1 MKLVPKWMKY
11 ILFAVILAA
20 LITVSG
26 PAMTA
31 NAASGA
37 INVTNAMTGQK
48 LYSGDDLQEAFDAA
62 ERGSI
67 VTVARYITLTQ
78 DVTLRVEIMLKGYNF
93 IRFVP
98 DANDTS
104 VYYKLQL
111 AEEGAIFVDSRIRT
125 KYIGTLHSYSEVD
138 MVQENGGYVYYIVAQ
153 APDFDGSKP
162 VVTAGEGVY
171 GAKVDAEAGVIYFDI
186 SPKGVTQSALAQ
198 CITMQA
204 KNTEKVAFTFQSEY
218 PGADVATGGTMVATA
233 TNVDYDGK
241 VTVSYHVIVIG
252 DVNGNGVI
260 DAADAALIARFSTGV
275 GTLEGDA
282 LLAADANRDGLVNAK
297 DAKLICEKYVRADT
311 YKSPLQ
317 Q

>member
-11 ILFAVILAA
+11 ILFVIILAA
-20 LITVSG
+20 LITVSSPG
-26 PAMTA
+26 MTA

-37 INVTNAMTGQK
+37 INVTDFRTGEK
-48 LYSGDDLQEAFDAA
+48 IYSGDDLQEAFDAA
-62 ERGSI
+62 ERGCI
-67 VTVARYITLTQ
+67 VTVGRYITLTQ
-78 DVTLRVEIMLKGYNF
+78 DVTLRVEVMLRGYYM
-93 IRFVP
+93 IRFTP

-111 AEEGAIFVDSRIRT
+111 TEEGAVFADARIRT
-125 KYIGTLHSYSEVD
+125 KYIGALRSYSEID
-138 MVQENGGYVYYIVAQ
+138 MVEENGGFLYYLVAQ
-153 APDFDGSKP
+153 SPDFGGSQP

-171 GAKVDAEAGVIYFDI
+171 GAKVDAENGVIYFDV
-186 SPKGVTQSALAQ
+186 SPKGVTQSALAR
-198 CITMQA
+198 CITMEA
-204 KNTEKVAFTFQSEY
+204 KNTEKVAFTFQSEQSVT
-218 PGADVATGGTMVATA
+218 GVATGGTMVATA
-233 TNVDYDGK
+233 TNFDSKDK
-241 VTVSYHVIVIG
+241 ATATYHVIVVG

-260 DAADAALIARFSTGV
+260 DAADAALIARFATGA

-282 LLAADANRDGLVNAK
+282 LLAADANMDGLVNAK

>member
-98 DANDTS
+98 DANNTS

-171 GAKVDAEAGVIYFDI
+171 GAEVDAENGLIYFDI

-241 VTVSYHVIVIG
+241 VTVSYRVIVIG

-275 GTLEGDA
+275 STLEGDA